1 MEKQVT
7 THVVKGV
14 LISAIIIVFSIITYV
29 FNLYDIKALSYVSPA
44 LIFAGIIVSVILYS
58 NQKNNTVPFGNLFAH
73 GFVTTCVIIALTSLY
88 TILSVKLLFPDMVEK
103 MLVISKKQML
113 ENKNVKEEMIEP
125 ALDFTRKYFL
135 PLTLSFAIVFSAI
148 IGVVASLIGA
158 AVSKKKTNPFENNPT
173 N

>member
-7 THVVKGV
+7 THIVKGV
-14 LISAIIIVFSIITYV
+14 LISAVIIVFSIITYV
-29 FNLYDIKALSYVSPA
+29 FNLYENKALSYVSSA
-44 LIFAGIIVSVILYS
+44 LIFAGIIGSVILYS

-88 TILSVKLLFPDMVEK
+88 TIIAVKFLFPDMVEK

-113 ENKNVKEEMIEP
+113 ENKNDKEDMNEP

-158 AVSKKKTNPFENNPT
+158 AVSKKNTNPFENNPT